1 MAFNFMAALGGFGRQ
16 VSANIESAKEFER
29 QKEFRL
35 EMLAEEEATKMRL
48 ARSSERRAQRKA
60 DKENAALLKTL
71 GYSDAKASWIMKG
84 GAAAVSMYT
93 DYAQKAQARGI
104 DVNTMLDTS
113 LFVSDQQD
121 PRNEAAVAAT
131 LGVKRDYTTAEPY
144 EVDQTVLTSVLG
156 EIEEPEK
163 PKEYSSLE
171 AGYAGTF
178 SLIQVA
184 KAEGDNDE
192 VARLEGVLGE
202 WEQKIIDAAKRNEDD
217 EDETTQLFNDDSR
230 GRIYKDALSESFQA
244 YDFSTDMQGNI
255 TSKIA
260 GREGIKH
267 VARIEAAS
275 NLIDTAT
282 IKDDKGNV
290 VATDQRLIQQADTL
304 RKNAERSLYRYARN
318 IVATKGGDES
328 QKKFGY
334 FKSEYADGSIT
345 PFTMGKALRDG
356 DNGRYKIGDVIVVN
370 KIVNGE
376 AIPTIMVYTGMPTG
390 ETYRF
395 TDGVEIQS
403 MFFEAGTYT
412 KSMIVQP
419 TQY

>member
-29 QKEFRL
+29 QREFRL

-48 ARSSERRAQRKA
+48 ARSAERRAQRTK

-84 GAAAVSMYT
+84 GSAAVSMYT

-104 DVNTMLDTS
+104 DVNTMLDSS
-113 LFVSDQQD
+113 LFTSDQQD

-131 LGVKRDYTTAEPY
+131 LGFEREYTTAEPF
-144 EVDQTVLTSVLG
+144 EVDQTVMTSVLG
-156 EIEEPEK
+156 EIKEPEK
-163 PKEYSSLE
+163 PKEYTSLE

-178 SLIQVA
+178 SLIQIA
-184 KAEGDNDE
+184 KAEGDTKE

-202 WEQKIIDAAKRNEDD
+202 WEQKIVDAAKRNEDEPTPD
-217 EDETTQLFNDDSR
+217 ELFTTDSR
-230 GRIYKDALSESFQA
+230 ARVYKDALTEAFQA
-244 YDFSTDMQGNI
+244 YDFTTDMQGNI

-267 VARIEAAS
+267 VARIQAAN
-275 NLIDTAT
+275 NLVAQAT
-282 IKDDKGNV
+282 IKDENDNV
-290 VATDQRLIQQADTL
+290 VATDERLTQQANQL
-304 RKNAERSLYRYARN
+304 RRNAETDLTNYARN
-318 IVATKGGDES
+318 IVAQKGGSKE
-328 QKKFGY
+328 QQKFGY

-356 DNGRYKIGDVIVVN
+356 NNGRYKIGDVIVVN

-376 AIPTIMVYTGMPTG
+376 AIPTIMVYTGIPTG
-390 ETYRF
+390 ETFRF

-403 MFFEAGTYT
+403 MFFEAGNYT
-412 KSMIVQP
+412 KSMIVEP
-419 TQY
+419 SQY

>member
-29 QKEFRL
+29 QREFRL

-48 ARSSERRAQRKA
+48 ARSAERRAQRTK

-84 GAAAVSMYT
+84 GSAAVSMYT

-104 DVNTMLDTS
+104 DVNTMLDSS
-113 LFVSDQQD
+113 LFTSDQQD

-131 LGVKRDYTTAEPY
+131 LGFEREYTTAEPF
-144 EVDQTVLTSVLG
+144 EVDQTVMTSVLG
-156 EIEEPEK
+156 EIKEPEK
-163 PKEYSSLE
+163 PKEYTSLE

-184 KAEGDNDE
+184 KAEGDTKE

-202 WEQKIIDAAKRNEDD
+202 WEQKIIDAAKRNED
-217 EDETTQLFNDDSR
+217 EPEPTKLFTDDSR
-230 GRIYKDALSESFQA
+230 ARVVKDALTLAYQA
-244 YDFSTDMQGNI
+244 NDFTTDMQGNI

-260 GREGIKH
+260 GVEAKRH
-267 VARIEAAS
+267 VAALQAADA
-275 NLIDTAT
+275 LDIQAT
-282 IKDDKGNV
+282 VKDANGNV
-290 VATDQRLIQQADTL
+290 VASDQRLIQQTADIR
-304 RKNAERSLYRYARN
+304 RKAERNLTNYARN
-318 IVATKGGDES
+318 IVATKGGDEN
-328 QKKFGY
+328 QKRFGY

-356 DNGRYKIGDVIVVN
+356 NNGRYKIGDVIVVN

-390 ETYRF
+390 ETFRF

-403 MFFEAGTYT
+403 MFFEAGNYT
-412 KSMIVQP
+412 KSMIVEP
-419 TQY
+419 SQY

>member
-1 MAFNFMAALGGFGRQ
+1 MAALGGFGRQ
-16 VSANIESAKEFER
+16 VSENIESAKEFER

-60 DKENAALLKTL
+60 DAENAALLKTL

-84 GAAAVSMYT
+84 GSAAVSMYT

-131 LGVKRDYTTAEPY
+131 LGFEREYATAEPFQ
-144 EVDQTVLTSVLG
+144 VDQTIMTSVLG
-156 EIEEPEK
+156 EVEEPEK

-178 SLIQVA
+178 SLIQAA
-184 KAEGDNDE
+184 KAKGDTDE

-202 WEQKIIDAAKRNEDD
+202 WEQKIIDEATRNED
-217 EDETTQLFNDDSR
+217 EPEATQLFNDDSR

-260 GREGIKH
+260 GREGIRH

-282 IKDDKGNV
+282 IKDDKDNV
-290 VATDQRLIQQADTL
+290 VATDQRLIQQANTL
-304 RKNAERSLYRYARN
+304 RKNAERSLVRYARN
-318 IVATKGGDES
+318 IVATKGGDEN

-334 FKSEYADGSIT
+334 FKSEYTDGSIT

-370 KIVNGE
+370 KTVNGE
-376 AIPTIMVYTGMPTG
+376 TVPTIMVYTGMPTG

-395 TDGVEIQS
+395 TDGVEVQS
-403 MFFEAGTYT
+403 MFMEAGNYT
-412 KSMIVQP
+412 KSMIVEP
-419 TQY
+419 SQY

>member
-16 VSANIESAKEFER
+16 VSENIESAKEFER
-29 QKEFRL
+29 QREFRL

-48 ARSSERRAQRKA
+48 ARSAERRAQRTK

-84 GAAAVSMYT
+84 GSAAVSMYT

-104 DVNTMLDTS
+104 DVNTMLDSS
-113 LFVSDQQD
+113 LFISDQQD

-131 LGVKRDYTTAEPY
+131 LGFKREYTTAEPF
-144 EVDQTVLTSVLG
+144 EVDQTVMTSVLG

-163 PKEYSSLE
+163 PKEYTSLE

-184 KAEGDNDE
+184 KAEGDTDE

-202 WEQKIIDAAKRNEDD
+202 WEQKIIDEAKRNED
-217 EDETTQLFNDDSR
+217 EPEPTKLFSDDSR
-230 GRIYKDALSESFQA
+230 ARVYKDALTESFQA
-244 YDFSTDMQGNI
+244 YDFTTDMQGNI

-267 VARIEAAS
+267 VARLQAS
-275 NLIDTAT
+275 DNLVAQAT
-282 IKDDKGNV
+282 IKDEKGNI
-290 VATDQRLIQQADTL
+290 VATDERLVQQANQL
-304 RKNAERSLYRYARN
+304 RRNAEQDLYNYARN
-318 IVATKGGDES
+318 IVANRGGN
-328 QKKFGY
+328 QAQQKFGY
-334 FKSEYADGSIT
+334 FKSEYTDGSVT
-345 PFTMGKALRDG
+345 PFTMSKALRDG

-395 TDGVEIQS
+395 TDGVEVQS
-403 MFFEAGTYT
+403 KFFEAGNYT
-412 KSMIVQP
+412 KSMLVEP
-419 TQY
+419 SQY